1 MKTKLLTAVIVCALL
16 ISLTGCAADKTA
28 PTLQHNVND
37 TVNTEVPAE
46 PVGEMQ
52 AVTLTAETA
61 ENEMPAQPA
70 STEAPQ
76 TSEAPETEPPRESE
90 APRQAEAPKQ
100 TESAEP
106 PKQDAPSQP
115 TEPEKPVET
124 QPEPTKPAEP
134 PKETE
139 QPKPTEP
146 PAPPAPT
153 EPAPTEPP
161 APTETPTPTEPPAPV
176 ETEPPVETQP
186 KTAYDYE
193 FDINAIRADCIA
205 IGQSMGYTLNT
216 SLNPQNATW
225 WNPVTASESNQG
237 STLRS
242 ALEQYIRFHTV
253 ANLSAYGM
261 DEITEFNICC
271 ESRGGG
277 SYAIY
282 FVFA

>member
-1 MKTKLLTAVIVCALL
+1 MEAKHITAMIVCALL
-16 ISLTGCAADKTA
+16 ISLTGCAADNTA
-28 PTLQHNVND
+28 QMLHDNAEV
-37 TVNTEVPAE
+37 TVNTE
-46 PVGEMQ
+46 
-52 AVTLTAETA
+52 AVTEPSADTQTVTLAAETA
-61 ENEMPAQPA
+61 EKEILAQPA
-70 STEAPQ
+70 STEVPQ
-76 TSEAPETEPPRESE
+76 TSETAESAQPRES
-90 APRQAEAPKQ
+90 EAPKQ
-100 TESAEP
+100 TESPRQSAPTEA
-106 PKQDAPSQP
+106 PKQESPSQP
-115 TEPEKPVET
+115 AESSKPAET

-139 QPKPTEP
+139 PPKPTEP

-153 EPAPTEPP
+153 EPTPTEPP
-161 APTETPTPTEPPAPV
+161 APTESPVPTELPAPV

-205 IGQSMGYTLNT
+205 IGQSMGYALNT
-216 SLNPQNATW
+216 SLTPQNATW

-237 STLRS
+237 SALRS
-242 ALEQYIRFHTV
+242 SLEQYIRFHTV
-253 ANLSAYGM
+253 SNLSAYGL

-277 SYAIY
+277 VYAIY

>member
-1 MKTKLLTAVIVCALL
+1 MKIKRLTPMIVCALL
-16 ISLTGCAADKTA
+16 FSLTGCAADNTA
-28 PTLQHNVND
+28 QMLHDNAEV
-37 TVNTEVPAE
+37 TVNTEAVTE
-46 PVGEMQ
+46 PSADTQ
-52 AVTLTAETA
+52 TVTLTAETA
-61 ENEMPAQPA
+61 EKEMPAQPA

-76 TSEAPETEPPRESE
+76 TSEAPETDPTRESE
-90 APRQAEAPKQ
+90 PPKQ
-100 TESAEP
+100 TEPSKQAESAETP
-106 PKQDAPSQP
+106 RSSDQSQP
-115 TEPEKPVET
+115 TESEKPVES
-124 QPEPTKPAEP
+124 QPEPAKPTEP

-139 QPKPTEP
+139 QPKP
-146 PAPPAPT
+146 A
-153 EPAPTEPP
+153 EPP
-161 APTETPTPTEPPAPV
+161 APTESPAPVEPPAPV
-176 ETEPPVETQP
+176 ETEPPAETQP

-216 SLNPQNATW
+216 SLTPQNATW

-237 STLRS
+237 SSLRS

-253 ANLSAYGM
+253 ANLSVYGM